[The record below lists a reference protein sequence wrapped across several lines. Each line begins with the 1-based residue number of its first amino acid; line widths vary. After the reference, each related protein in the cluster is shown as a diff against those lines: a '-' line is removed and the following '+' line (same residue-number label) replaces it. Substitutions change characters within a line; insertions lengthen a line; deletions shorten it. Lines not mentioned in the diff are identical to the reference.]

1 MYMIHICEI
10 IIFICNIYIIMNIY
24 VYDTWQTIF
33 FLKEVKLKRLH
44 AEHFSEWSMSI
55 CNSVTMDRFL

>member
-33 FLKEVKLKRLH
+33 FFERSKTKEVTCRTLFWV
-44 AEHFSEWSMSI
+44 EHEYMQFSY
-55 CNSVTMDRFL
+55 NG